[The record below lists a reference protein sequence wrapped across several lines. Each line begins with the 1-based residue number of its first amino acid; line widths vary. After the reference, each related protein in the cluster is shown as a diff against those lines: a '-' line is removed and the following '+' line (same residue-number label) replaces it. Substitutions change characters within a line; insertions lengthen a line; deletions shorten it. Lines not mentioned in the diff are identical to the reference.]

1 MNETLEEFR
10 ARMKRELVA
19 ASNHDL
25 LIEVK
30 AAQKAR
36 GWDFSRAWDY
46 VLAEQPAFRQG
57 TVEGGFARLD

>member
-46 VLAEQPAFRQG
+46 VLAELF
-57 TVEGGFARLD
+57 